1 MLIDIHV
8 LIKFLIQKIY
18 TVHIICY
25 WYFLTR
31 LRIIDCETCKV
42 AIATA
47 CCAKLCWRDGVLCKV
62 VLPRRRVV
70 QSCVGATVCCAK
82 LCQVSATA
90 CCVFAWRCVVH
101 SCVNATARLFKRYVA
116 LTQMALSG
124 HHTFQRV
131 FANRNVFFHWKREKK
146 TCREDTGGGLRGG
159 GLFWTVSWPIQ
170 IYRDW
175 NRMSVWKCFTRLR
188 LLESQCDNF
197 SMHLECL
204 ESLIHVICEPM
215 KEYRYHLLWPSAF

>member
-1 MLIDIHV
+1 MLIEIHV
-8 LIKFLIQKIY
+8 LIRFLIQKIY

-62 VLPRRRVV
+62 VLPPRRVV
-70 QSCVGATVCCAK
+70 QSCVGATVCCVK
-82 LCQVSATA
+82 LCQVSPTA
-90 CCVFAWRCVVH
+90 CCVLAWRCVVH
-101 SCVNATARLFKRYVA
+101 SCVNATVRLFKRYVA

-131 FANRNVFFHWKREKK
+131 FANCNVSFHWKREKK
-146 TCREDTGGGLRGG
+146 YAERIRAGVYGGGSIL
-159 GLFWTVSWPIQ
+159 
-170 IYRDW
+170 D
-175 NRMSVWKCFTRLR
+175 CFLTNPNL
-188 LLESQCDNF
+188 
-197 SMHLECL
+197 
-204 ESLIHVICEPM
+204 
-215 KEYRYHLLWPSAF
+215 